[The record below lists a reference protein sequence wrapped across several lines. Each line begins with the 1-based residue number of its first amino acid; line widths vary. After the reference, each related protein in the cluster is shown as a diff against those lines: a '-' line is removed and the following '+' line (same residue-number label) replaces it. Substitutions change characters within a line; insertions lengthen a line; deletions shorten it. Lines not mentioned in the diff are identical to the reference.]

1 MRRLL
6 PVLALGACAMEAPTP
21 VDPPDEWDQKLG
33 DRVVD
38 YNAALR
44 IAALRLTGELPT
56 LTEIETVGGAADV
69 AQAYATQVRTYM
81 SGPKFA
87 RQMFH
92 YWQDTLK
99 LGDDPEFD
107 SAAAFAAQVTVAGRP
122 FTDVFTATS
131 GTCATF
137 DPATNTFA
145 SADCANGVPAHAGLL
160 THPGVNRQFVSN
172 FGFRRVRWVQE
183 TFACTAFP
191 AEIATVATDV
201 GGATPYTGTFPFNS
215 IAGTATGGR
224 VNFLDTSAVVCANCH
239 SNINHI
245 APLFAHFDK
254 QGQFQPDIVATT
266 PLPGN
271 PVAVLADYLPSGESL
286 AWRHGTTITDF
297 PSLGHA
303 IAADPAAASC
313 AIARLW
319 NWALGKSDIV
329 DGGNRVPTDTTAAIV
344 QRFTQDSLR
353 VDDAIFAI
361 FTSDDFVRF

>member
-1 MRRLL
+1 MRRLW
-6 PVLALGACAMEAPTP
+6 PVLALAACVPDAPP
-21 VDPPDEWDQKLG
+21 LVDPPDEWDQKLN

-38 YNAALR
+38 YGAALR
-44 IAALRLTGELPT
+44 VAALRLTGELPT
-56 LTEIETVGGAADV
+56 ITEIEALSGATDQ
-69 AQAYATQVRTYM
+69 AQAYATQVRAYM
-81 SGPKFA
+81 TGPRFA

-99 LGDDPEFD
+99 LGDDPELD
-107 SAAAFAAQVTVAGRP
+107 TGAAFAAQVTVTGRP
-122 FTDVFTATS
+122 FTDLFTATT
-131 GTCATF
+131 GTCTTY
-137 DPATNTFA
+137 DPATSTFA
-145 SADCANGVPAHAGLL
+145 SANCNNGVPQHAGLL

-172 FGFRRVRWVQE
+172 FGFRRVRWLQE

-191 AEIATVATDV
+191 AEIAPTGANV
-201 GGATPYTGTFPFNS
+201 GGATPYTGTFPFDS
-215 IAGTATGGR
+215 IAGMANGGR
-224 VNFLDTSAVVCANCH
+224 VDFLDKSAVICANCH

-245 APLFAHFDK
+245 APLFAHFDP
-254 QGQFQPDIVATT
+254 QGTYHPDIVATT

-271 PVAVLADYLPSGESL
+271 PVAVASDYLPSGEPL
-286 AWRHGTTITDF
+286 AWRHGVTISDM

-303 IAADPAAASC
+303 IAADPVAASC

-319 NWALGKSDIV
+319 NWALGKSDII

-344 QRFTQDSLR
+344 QRFTQNNMR